1 MASTTK
7 VMTGLLAIESGNAD
21 RLIVVPPASVRI
33 GESSS
38 KLLVGESIS
47 VGNLLKGLL
56 VGSGNDA
63 AVALANGLGPSQ
75 ATFVRRMNERARELG
90 LTNTHYANPH
100 GLDQARHYSSAGDLI
115 TLARVAMRRP
125 SFRSIVANRRV
136 SIPGPGGRG
145 IRRLESENTLL
156 SLDLRADGIK
166 TGHTAGAG
174 YSLVAHATS
183 AELGVGLYY
192 ATIGA
197 PSATVRARD
206 AKRMI
211 DWGFAQFAHPTIIAV
226 DTVVA
231 RVPIRDRDGVSVEAG
246 VTRPLQVAVRVGR
259 PLSARIIAPP
269 DLIGPVAVGT
279 KIGEVQIR
287 SGNRML
293 RRVALVAKKAVAGP
307 GITDRLR
314 SAIGAVT

>member
-7 VMTGLLAIESGNAD
+7 VMTGLLAMESGSPD
-21 RLIVVPPASVRI
+21 RLVVVPPSSATI

-38 KLLVGESIS
+38 KLVVGETIS

-63 AVALANGLGPSQ
+63 AIALATGLGPSQ
-75 ATFVRRMNERARELG
+75 PTFVRRMNERARELG

-125 SFRSIVANRRV
+125 AFRSIVANRRLA
-136 SIPGPGGRG
+136 IPGPGGQG
-145 IRRLESENTLL
+145 LRRLESENTLL
-156 SLDLRADGIK
+156 AIDSRADGIK

-174 YSLVAHATS
+174 YALVAHATS

-197 PSATVRARD
+197 PSASVRARD

-211 DWGFAQFAHPTIIAV
+211 DWGFAQFAHPTVVAV
-226 DTVVA
+226 DAVVA
-231 RVPIRDRDGVSVEAG
+231 RVPVRDRAGITVEAG
-246 VTRPLQVAVRVGR
+246 VMGPVQVAVRVGR
-259 PLSARIIAPP
+259 PLSARIIAPA
-269 DLIGPVAVGT
+269 DLIGPVAAGA

-287 SGNRML
+287 SGNRIL
-293 RRVALVAKKAVAGP
+293 RRVALVAKRAVGGP

-314 SAIGAVT
+314 SALGAIG